1 MTKLKQQ
8 LATQAVI
15 LTSIDERGIRS
26 ILAAQWQ
33 VDRGG
38 EMMAHCGKNWNCD
51 GDHCTDPYSEVRV
64 YPLGSGGN
72 LILCQA
78 CAAHENAYR
87 YQRGKDTGRPKDW
100 PQVNWFECRV
110 CRPCRG

>member
-1 MTKLKQQ
+1 
-8 LATQAVI
+8 
-15 LTSIDERGIRS
+15 
-26 ILAAQWQ
+26 
-33 VDRGG
+33 
-38 EMMAHCGKNWNCD
+38 MMAHRGKNWNCD

-87 YQRGKDTGRPKDW
+87 YQRGKDTGRPQDW